1 MGNGLIEFL
10 EKNSIYIVMFIIL
23 VVWIGIFLFMLNTEK
38 HLKNIEKELDSG
50 SSKGKEN

>member
-1 MGNGLIEFL
+1 MENGLIDFL

-23 VVWIGIFLFMLNTEK
+23 VVWLGIFLFMLSTEK
-38 HLKNIEKELDSG
+38 HLKAIEKELDVN

>member
-1 MGNGLIEFL
+1 MENGLIGFF

-23 VVWIGIFLFMLNTEK
+23 VVWFGIFLFMYKTDK
-38 HLKNIEKELDSG
+38 HLKDIEKELQSS